1 MTLKFRGLFKPK
13 ANDDPGSA
21 QTVDAL
27 NAIAAIA
34 LQDGD
39 LERAIQ
45 LFDEVIRR
53 KGDHAEAYYK
63 RANALNGL
71 GRWESALADY
81 DQAIAVNPEYANAY
95 CNRGTV
101 LERLNRWDEALV
113 SYNRAVALNPGDHL
127 AYYNRGSVLKRL
139 ERIDEALASYERAI
153 ALKSDYVEAYLNR
166 GNVLQELH
174 RHEAAV
180 ASYDRAIQL
189 KPIFA
194 EAFQARGSSLFNLG
208 RFEAAIASYD
218 QAIVLKPDYKFILG
232 MRRYAKMQICDWDDL
247 APDLERLTQG
257 LRNSTAV
264 CSPFPLLP
272 LVDSATLQR
281 LAARIWVRE
290 QCPPN
295 ATLATIPSYPRGDR
309 IRIGYFSADFRS
321 HPVSLLAAELFE
333 THDRSRFEITAF
345 AFGPEAGDAMRTRL
359 ERAFDRFV
367 DVRDRS
373 DIEVTLLA
381 RELGIDIAVDLG
393 GFTEYSR
400 TRIFALRA
408 APIQVNYLGY
418 PGTMGA
424 EYMDYLI
431 GDRTVVP
438 EAQQRHYTEKIVY
451 LPDSYLPHDSS
462 RTISDTVLTRE
473 ELGLPPTG
481 FVFCCFNNSYK
492 IMPGTFDGWMR
503 ILSRVENS
511 VLWLSQNNP
520 TAASNL
526 RQEAARRGV
535 DAERL
540 IFANRLSSLPE
551 HLARHR
557 AADLFLDTRPYN
569 AHATAIDALW
579 AGLPVLTCIGESFP
593 GRVAASLLKAIEL
606 PALITSTA
614 EQYEELAVQLA
625 SNPQRLAQIRQQLAS
640 NRLKTPLFDTRAFT
654 RHLEAAY
661 ARIHERY
668 QANLPPEHIY
678 VES

>member
-1 MTLKFRGLFKPK
+1 MALKFRDLFKPK
-13 ANDDPGSA
+13 ANENPGS
-21 QTVDAL
+21 TPT
-27 NAIAAIA
+27 IAR
-34 LQDGD
+34 
-39 LERAIQ
+39 E
-45 LFDEVIRR
+45 F
-53 KGDHAEAYYK
+53 DHAEAYYK

-71 GRWESALADY
+71 GRWEASLADY
-81 DQAIAVNPEYANAY
+81 DQAIAIDPKYANAY

-101 LERLNRWDEALV
+101 LERLNRCEEALA
-113 SYNRAVALNPGDHL
+113 SYDRTVELNPGDFL
-127 AYYNRGSVLKRL
+127 AYYNRGSVLQRL
-139 ERIDEALASYERAI
+139 ERFDEALASYERAI
-153 ALKSDYVEAYLNR
+153 ALKGDYVEAYVNR
-166 GNVLQELH
+166 GHVLQELQ
-174 RHEAAV
+174 RHEEAV

-189 KPIFA
+189 KPLFA
-194 EAFQARGSSLFNLG
+194 EAFQACGSSLFNLR
-208 RFEAAIASYD
+208 RFEAAVASYD
-218 QAIVLKPDYKFILG
+218 RAIALKPDYKFILG
-232 MRRYAKMQICDWDDL
+232 MRRYAKMQLCDWDDL

-257 LRNSTAV
+257 LTTYDAV
-264 CSPFPLLP
+264 CSPFPVLA

-281 LAARIWVRE
+281 LAAEIWVRE
-290 QCPPN
+290 QCPSN
-295 ATLATIPSYPRGDR
+295 AALGPIPVRLRSDK
-309 IRIGYFSADFRS
+309 IRIGYFSADFRT
-321 HPVSLLAAELFE
+321 HPVSALTAELFE
-333 THDRSRFEITAF
+333 AHDRSRFEITAF
-345 AFGPEAGDAMRTRL
+345 AFGPESGDPMRMRL
-359 ERAFDRFV
+359 ERTFDRFI
-367 DVRDRS
+367 DVRGQS
-373 DIEVTLLA
+373 DMEVATLA
-381 RELGIDIAVDLG
+381 RKIGVDIAVDLG
-393 GFTEYSR
+393 GFTEHGR

-424 EYMDYLI
+424 EYVDYLI

-451 LPDSYLPHDSS
+451 LPNSYLPHDSS
-462 RTISDTVLTRE
+462 RTISQTVFTRE
-473 ELGLPPTG
+473 ELGLPRTG

-492 IMPGTFDGWMR
+492 ITPSTLDGWMR

-540 IFANRLSSLPE
+540 IFADRMSSLPD

-579 AGLPVLTCIGESFP
+579 AGLPVLTCVGEGFAA
-593 GRVAASLLKAIEL
+593 RVAASLLKSIDL
-606 PALITSTA
+606 PELITSTA

-625 SNPQRLAQIRQQLAS
+625 ANPQRLAQIRQRLAS
-640 NRLKTPLFDTRAFT
+640 NRLKTPLFDVRAFT

-661 ARIHERY
+661 ARIHERC

-678 VES
+678 VEF